1 MTIQELNALLTEK
14 PVDFKVVMEVID
26 SHYEFTPTAFK
37 NGNTNNDANTNN
49 GSCKLFSYAKINQLD
64 KQSTLNAF
72 GDYYTVDVLKNPTG
86 DDHQNIR
93 NFIEF
98 GWNGIEFS
106 GEALKFK

>member
-1 MTIQELNALLTEK
+1 MTIQELNALLTQK
-14 PVDFKVVMEVID
+14 PVDFSVVMEVID
-26 SHYEFTPTAFK
+26 CHYEFTPTAFK
-37 NGNTNNDANTNN
+37 NGHTHNEANTNN
-49 GSCKLFSYAKINQLD
+49 GSCKLFSYAKAHQLNE
-64 KQSTLNAF
+64 QSTLNAF
-72 GDYYTVDVLKNPTG
+72 GDYYVVDVLQNPAG